1 MSKRSDII
9 EPYEWTN
16 DRRTGLVYSEVLGW
30 IDIGHAQGTDIIS
43 LLADFRKG
51 ESSSNRSYQITYSQK
66 MFVHKKTFGTGK
78 FVRWE
83 ISKGLSVEKIH
94 SIALSMMLTTACL
107 FENYQSQ
114 WFFSWHTD
122 SGFSGEDLT
131 SDLLGFYRA
140 ILPSNYHSRLQ
151 LISKQDALKRWDYYG
166 PIGDYKNKGFL
177 PLLFP
182 NPEKQCV
189 SGKPYKGNLP
199 MFMTWIHPFCD
210 LNSGK
215 VKILTNDGTHYSF
228 MSDQ

>member
-16 DRRTGLVYSEVLGW
+16 DRRTGLVYSEILGW

-51 ESSSNRSYQITYSQK
+51 EAGSDESYEITYSQK
-66 MFVHKKTFGTGK
+66 MHIYRRTVGTGK
-78 FVRWE
+78 FVRWQ
-83 ISKGLSVEKIH
+83 IKKGLSIDEMY
-94 SIALSMMLTTACL
+94 SIALSMMLTTGRL
-107 FENYQSQ
+107 FEDYQSQ

-140 ILPSNYHSRLQ
+140 ILPSNYQSRLK
-151 LISKQDALKRWDYYG
+151 LISKQEALKRWDFYG
-166 PIGDYKNKGFL
+166 AIGDYKNKGFL

-182 NPEKQCV
+182 DPEQQCV
-189 SGKPYKGNLP
+189 SGKPYKGALP
-199 MFMTWIHPFCD
+199 GFMMWVHPFCNF
-210 LNSGK
+210 NSGK
-215 VKILTNDGTHYSF
+215 VNVLANNGTYFSF
-228 MSDQ
+228 MSER